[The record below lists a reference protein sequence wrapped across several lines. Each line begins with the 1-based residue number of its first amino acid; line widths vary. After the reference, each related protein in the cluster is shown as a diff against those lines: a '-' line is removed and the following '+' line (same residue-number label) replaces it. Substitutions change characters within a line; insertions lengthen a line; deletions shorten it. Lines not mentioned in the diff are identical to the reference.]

1 MIGVFLVVH
10 DEPLQSALPGMFV
23 HDRPGRSGG
32 IRPRC
37 FHRCVHSVPPARLQ
51 PGSPIS
57 VIPGIPTACG
67 DSLTARIHAGG
78 CSSASSTCDRRPDG
92 HRASP
97 GPRLR
102 RSLLPRR
109 CRGHG
114 RLGKTDCGVTSCV
127 PSVFTFSSK
136 PNVVTRRYPTR
147 QCSSACGR
155 WCSSPAAESG
165 LPIASC
171 AQPRLNSD

>member
-1 MIGVFLVVH
+1 MIEVFLVVH
-10 DEPLQSALPGMFV
+10 DEPLQAALLGTSV
-23 HDRPGRSGG
+23 HDRSGRSGE

-51 PGSPIS
+51 PGSLIS

-97 GPRLR
+97 GPRPR

-127 PSVFTFSSK
+127 PSIFTFSSK

-147 QCSSACGR
+147 QCSSACVR
-155 WCSSPAAESG
+155 WCFPPAAESG
-165 LPIASC
+165 LPIVSC
-171 AQPRLNSD
+171 AQPRLNID